1 MSQLNNLDFDSESE
15 DEGVPM
21 LGRKTGGVDGG
32 YEKENGGNDNEE
44 GKEGEI
50 ELKKKARKKAR
61 PFNEDVLSSRDGLLR
76 IYEEFPMSCKFR
88 GRGKEAEDLQ
98 RLLGMYK
105 EWAFQLYPNLAMPDI
120 LARCDSLGGKGKVRS
135 HMEQLRDR
143 ERCRYLNEV
152 LKVPISEIRSKVL
165 EGGDR
170 RSPTA
175 RDMTSPE
182 AASPSFDDLI
192 ELHGGDMLE
201 APIHH
206 NIANLGTD
214 LFSATKKIFDDVID
228 DDEEEALIA
237 MAKEA
242 ERLAALAQK
251 GSQTSPTIFFAN
263 PNEDLIL
270 DLDEEDQLVVLE
282 DDEEEEDNDKDK
294 NMDEEKEE
302 EEQETVSQRQDDG
315 GAMAVDEDPQMEN

>member
-1 MSQLNNLDFDSESE
+1 
-15 DEGVPM
+15 
-21 LGRKTGGVDGG
+21 
-32 YEKENGGNDNEE
+32 
-44 GKEGEI
+44 
-50 ELKKKARKKAR
+50 
-61 PFNEDVLSSRDGLLR
+61 
-76 IYEEFPMSCKFR
+76 
-88 GRGKEAEDLQ
+88 
-98 RLLGMYK
+98 
-105 EWAFQLYPNLAMPDI
+105 
-120 LARCDSLGGKGKVRS
+120 
-135 HMEQLRDR
+135 
-143 ERCRYLNEV
+143 
-152 LKVPISEIRSKVL
+152 
-165 EGGDR
+165 
-170 RSPTA
+170 
-175 RDMTSPE
+175 
-182 AASPSFDDLI
+182 
-192 ELHGGDMLE
+192 MLE
-201 APIHH
+201 SPIHH

-251 GSQTSPTIFFAN
+251 GSQTSPTAGIFAN